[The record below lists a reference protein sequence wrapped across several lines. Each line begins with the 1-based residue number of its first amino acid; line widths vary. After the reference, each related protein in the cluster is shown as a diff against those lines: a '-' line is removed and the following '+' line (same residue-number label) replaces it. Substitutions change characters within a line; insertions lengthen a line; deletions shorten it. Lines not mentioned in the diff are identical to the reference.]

1 MRNCWYTCAFSV
13 HEWKTVETTK
23 KRGTESSMWFFF
35 FTLESLHHVHHHHKC
50 RGILLMHATLFFNIF
65 QQYDTIFEFIT
76 LWRSSVF
83 ASLPGSVTFI
93 SYCVHLFCAF
103 FSSLALLPVFPFL
116 FHISRRIFRF
126 LMNESKKKTFSSF
139 LAFLHTEY

>member
-23 KRGTESSMWFFF
+23 KKRHWIFNVIFF

-50 RGILLMHATLFFNIF
+50 RGILLMHTTLFFNIF
-65 QQYDTIFEFIT
+65 QQYDTIFEFII
-76 LWRSSVF
+76 LLRSSVF

-103 FSSLALLPVFPFL
+103 LSSLTLLPSFLFL

-139 LAFLHTEY
+139 F

>member
-1 MRNCWYTCAFSV
+1 MSG
-13 HEWKTVETTK
+13 KLLKQLK
-23 KRGTESSMWFFF
+23 KEALNLQCDFFF

-103 FSSLALLPVFPFL
+103 FSSLALVPVFLFL